1 MQVAALLEYNKQA
14 KNIEVKEQSLK
25 KLKTTLDQK
34 QKALEAESKRQQQD
48 EENLRKEQAE
58 WKAVN
63 TKRQEL
69 LEADL
74 QSKITSYA
82 DKETEY
88 VQKWSLLEE
97 SKKAFQSEQGEQGAK
112 LEALQKEAQTEFIK
126 VQETK
131 N

>member
-112 LEALQKEAQTEFIK
+112 LEALQKEA
-126 VQETK
+126 
-131 N
+131 

>member
-1 MQVAALLEYNKQA
+1 
-14 KNIEVKEQSLK
+14 LK

-58 WKAVN
+58 WKDVN

-74 QSKITSYA
+74 QSKISSYA

-88 VQKWSLLEE
+88 VQKWSNLEE
-97 SKKAFQSEQGEQGAK
+97 SKKAFQSEQNEQSAK
-112 LEALQKEAQTEFIK
+112 LEALQKEAQAEFIK
-126 VQETK
+126 VQQSK
-131 N
+131 NQVQEKERRLEEQTRN

>member
-1 MQVAALLEYNKQA
+1 M
-14 KNIEVKEQSLK
+14 K

-58 WKAVN
+58 WKDVN

-74 QSKITSYA
+74 QSKISSYA

-88 VQKWSLLEE
+88 VQKWSNLEE
-97 SKKAFQSEQGEQGAK
+97 SKKAFQSEQNEQSAK
-112 LEALQKEAQTEFIK
+112 LEALQKEAQAEFIK
-126 VQETK
+126 VQQSK
-131 N
+131 NQVQEKERRLEEQTRN

>member
-63 TKRQEL
+63 TKRHHQP
-69 LEADL
+69 
-74 QSKITSYA
+74 TCC
-82 DKETEY
+82 
-88 VQKWSLLEE
+88 
-97 SKKAFQSEQGEQGAK
+97 
-112 LEALQKEAQTEFIK
+112 
-126 VQETK
+126 TK
-131 N
+131 PT